1 MCEDLGN
8 LAIPRAQI
16 TPGSKFNANTQ
27 TLGEQ
32 REEEMVSSS
41 ILCVLTTLKKKNEK
55 SIKYFNKESL
65 QHLFQYYLTT
75 WAILHT

>member
-16 TPGSKFNANTQ
+16 TPGSKINANTQ

-41 ILCVLTTLKKKNEK
+41 ILCVLTTLKKK
-55 SIKYFNKESL
+55 
-65 QHLFQYYLTT
+65 
-75 WAILHT
+75 